1 MNLPFFGAARGYSLL
16 KIGLIASLIS
26 LNSGLLAQNKS
37 LKNEK
42 LFWKEDFS
50 SGKLPEGWIN
60 KALNDSSIL
69 WECTNQPFP
78 GSYGRDQQAPPI
90 ASKSGGFHM
99 QYASGARVERAY
111 RKWEKAGIWP
121 DAYFQTPAIDC
132 SKKGSVVLKFQQN
145 FMWNDWGK
153 LRKDGGLFVCVSNN
167 GTDWKEYEVRNG
179 IGSEADC
186 PNPMNV
192 ELNITSVA
200 AFQPKVYLRFQ
211 WRGIYAWYWMVDD
224 IELSEALDV
233 DVAASALVS
242 HPKSGNSF
250 TNADV
255 FKFNVVN
262 LSSGAIRKP
271 FDCYLR
277 IDNRPEMKVTVPFDE
292 KKALK
297 VVDTVV
303 VAFPPAD
310 LTDYGIHKI
319 KFYTA
324 LPADN
329 RLTNDTLAME
339 LYSQAYELG
348 AVTGFHK
355 NANSFTFDCNHARV
369 QVDFCRSDIFRIQ
382 MSYNGEFTNPTGN
395 DIVINTPVTIPM
407 VNFKEMDGYYL
418 MTTDKIALRAYLKP
432 LRFAMYKPDNKT
444 LVWEEKK
451 GLTYGKETVQCLQR
465 AGNEYFY
472 GGGMQNGR
480 FSHRDKT
487 ILMRIDWNWEDGGAP
502 NPAPFYM
509 STQGYGALRNT
520 YAPGEYTFT
529 DTVKLQHSEAR
540 FDCYY
545 FAGESLKEVLNAY
558 TDITGKPFLPP
569 RWALGMGDA
578 NCYNRGANTGK
589 NTTGYAGTTPDVIP
603 LIADKYIEND
613 MPRGWILPND
623 GYGCGYTKL
632 DSVVVELRKRG
643 FHTGLWTENGV
654 EKMAREVGEY
664 GSRLCK
670 LDVAWIGEG
679 YKFGIDGCK
688 SAYNGIENNSDARG
702 FIWSVCGWAGSHRN
716 TVMWTGDQKG
726 TWDYIR
732 WHIPTVIGS
741 GLSAQNCATGDVD
754 GIFGGSDKTFTRDLQ
769 WKCFTPVFM
778 SMSGWAPKDKQP
790 YVYGEPYTT
799 INRTY
804 LKLKLRLT
812 PYMYTLCNEAW
823 ETGTP
828 AVRAL
833 VLEYPNDPVTK
844 GSETQYEYLLGKNFL
859 VAPVYS
865 DTNIR
870 DNIYLPEG
878 KWFDYWDGTVY
889 NGKTTLNGY
898 SAPLEKLPLFVK
910 AGSIIPMYQQM
921 NYDNERPADTLTLD
935 IFPGPA
941 ATFEMFE
948 DEGSNREYR
957 NGKFAKTMLTALS
970 DAAGNQVNEVIIAAA
985 KGDFKG
991 KLSKRTY
998 LLQVHSSAM
1007 PKQVKVQGVKLKKCK
1022 NAASFGTAPGG
1033 WYLEPANKKGMIL
1046 IRTQVLPTD
1055 TDVSIILTY

>member
-1 MNLPFFGAARGYSLL
+1 MMRKILFSVLLVAMSMVAA
-16 KIGLIASLIS
+16 
-26 LNSGLLAQNKS
+26 AQNAANKT
-37 LKNEK
+37 
-42 LFWKEDFS
+42 FWKEDFS
-50 SGKLPEGWIN
+50 AGKLPNGWIN

-69 WECTNQPFP
+69 WDCTNQPFP
-78 GSYGRDQQAPPI
+78 GSYGRDQQAPPV

-99 QYASGARVERAY
+99 QYAAGTRVEKAY
-111 RKWEKAGIWP
+111 RKWEKAGVWP
-121 DAYFQTPAIDC
+121 DAYFQTSAIDC
-132 SKKGSVVLKFQQN
+132 SKKGSVILKFQQN

-153 LRKDGGLFVCVSNN
+153 LRKNGGLFVAVSSN

-179 IGSEADC
+179 IASEADC

-200 AFQPKVYLRFQ
+200 AFQPKVYLRFH

-233 DVAASALVS
+233 DLAASALVS
-242 HPKSGNSF
+242 HPLSGNRF
-250 TNADV
+250 TNADI

-262 LSSGAIRKP
+262 LSSSAIKKP
-271 FDCYLR
+271 FDCFLV
-277 IDNRPEMKVTVPFDE
+277 IDGRLAVKVTVPFSY
-292 KKALK
+292 KNFLQI
-297 VVDTVV
+297 VDTVV

-310 LTDYGIHKI
+310 LTDYGIHNI
-319 KFYTA
+319 RFYTS
-324 LPADN
+324 LPEDS
-329 RLTNDTLAME
+329 RKQNDTLSME

-348 AVTGFHK
+348 AVTGF
-355 NANSFTFDCNHARV
+355 NASGNKFTFDCNHAKV
-369 QVDFCRSDIFRIQ
+369 QVDFCRDDIFRMQ
-382 MSYNGEFTNPTGN
+382 MSYNGEFTNPAGN
-395 DIVINTPVTIPM
+395 DIVINPPTVNPEVT
-407 VNFKEMDGYYL
+407 VKEMDGYYL
-418 MTTDKIALRAYLKP
+418 MSTGKISLRAYKYP

-444 LVWEEKK
+444 LVWEESK
-451 GLTYGKETVQCLQR
+451 GLTYGKETVQYLKR
-465 AGNEYFY
+465 VENEYFY

-487 ILMRIDWNWEDGGAP
+487 ILMHIDWNWEDGGAP

-509 STQGYGALRNT
+509 STNGYGALRNT
-520 YAPGEYTFT
+520 YAPGEYVFN
-529 DTVKLQHSEAR
+529 DTLRLLHTEAR

-545 FAGESLKEVLNAY
+545 FAGESLKDILNAY

-578 NCYNRGANTGK
+578 NCYNRGATKGK
-589 NTTGYAGTTPDVIP
+589 NTTGYKGTTPDVIH
-603 LIADKYIEND
+603 LIADQYIANN

-632 DSVVVELRKRG
+632 DSVVIELRKRG

-654 EKMAREVGEY
+654 EKIAREVGEY

-670 LDVAWIGEG
+670 LDVAWVGEG
-679 YKFGIDGCK
+679 YKFAIEGCK
-688 SAYNGIENNSDARG
+688 AAYNGIENSSDARG
-702 FIWSVCGWAGSHRN
+702 FVWSVCGWAGSQRN

-732 WHIPTVIGS
+732 WHIPTLIGS
-741 GLSAQNCATGDVD
+741 GLSAQNCATGDID

-769 WKCFTPVFM
+769 WKCFTPVLM

-790 YVYGEPYTT
+790 YVYGEPYTS
-799 INRTY
+799 INRKY
-804 LKLKLRLT
+804 LDLKLRLT
-812 PYMYTLCNEAW
+812 SYMYTLCNEAY

-833 VLEYPNDPVTK
+833 VLEYPTDPVALGTA
-844 GSETQYEYLLGKNFL
+844 TQYEFLLGKNFL

-865 DTNIR
+865 DTNVR
-870 DNIYLPEG
+870 DNIYLPQG

-889 NGKTTLNGY
+889 SGKTTLNGY
-898 SAPLEKLPLFVK
+898 SAPLDRLPLFVK

-921 NYDNERPADTLTLD
+921 KFDNERPADTLTLD
-935 IFPGPA
+935 VYPGPTA
-941 ATFEMFE
+941 QFEMFE

-957 NGKFAKTMLTALS
+957 QGKFAKTQFVALS
-970 DAAGNQVNEVIIAAA
+970 DAEGKRITEITVSDA

-991 KLSKRTY
+991 RILTRTY
-998 LLQVHSSAM
+998 HIQIHGSVL
-1007 PKQVKVQGVKLKKCK
+1007 PKKVEVQGVKLKKYK
-1022 NAASFGTAPGG
+1022 KAIDFNKAGTG
-1033 WYLEPANKKGMIL
+1033 WYFNPDDKKGMVIIKTAKL
-1046 IRTQVLPTD
+1046 STD
-1055 TDVSIILTY
+1055 KNASVKLNY

>member
-1 MNLPFFGAARGYSLL
+1 MKNIFLSAILMIL
-16 KIGLIASLIS
+16 TIS
-26 LNSGLLAQNKS
+26 MSAQ
-37 LKNEK
+37 KNTTTPAK

-50 SGKLPEGWIN
+50 AGKIPDGWIN

-78 GSYGRDQQAPPI
+78 GSYGRDQQAPPV

-99 QYASGARVERAY
+99 QYGAGARVEKAY

-121 DAYFQTPAIDC
+121 DAFFQTSAIDC

-153 LRKDGGLFVCVSNN
+153 LRKDGGLFVSVSNN
-167 GTDWKEYEVRNG
+167 GTDWKEYEMRNG
-179 IGSEADC
+179 ITSEADC

-211 WRGIYAWYWMVDD
+211 WRGIFAWYWMVDD
-224 IELSEALDV
+224 LELSEALDN
-233 DVAASALVS
+233 DLAATALVS
-242 HPKSGNSF
+242 HPKTGNTF
-250 TNADV
+250 TNADI

-262 LSSGAIRKP
+262 LSSKAVTKP
-271 FDCYLR
+271 FDCYLY
-277 IDNRPEMKVTVPFDE
+277 IDNRPPLKVTVPLSD
-292 KKALK
+292 KNPLAI
-297 VVDTVV
+297 VDTVV
-303 VAFPPAD
+303 VAFPPSD

-319 KFYTA
+319 KFFTSLA
-324 LPADN
+324 DDN
-329 RLTNDTLAME
+329 RRSNDTLSLE
-339 LYSQAYELG
+339 LYSKAYELG
-348 AVTGFHK
+348 AVTGFQ
-355 NANSFTFDCNHARV
+355 NSGSKFVFDCNHAKV
-369 QVDFCRSDIFRIQ
+369 QVDFCRDNIFRIQ
-382 MSYNGEFTNPTGN
+382 MSYNGEFTNPSGN
-395 DIVINTPVTIPM
+395 DIVINPPAVNPV

-418 MTTDKIALRAYLKP
+418 MSTGKVALRAYRNP

-451 GLTYGKETVQCLQR
+451 GLTYGKETVQYLQR
-465 AGNEYFY
+465 GENEYFY

-487 ILMRIDWNWEDGGAP
+487 IVMRIDWNWEDGGAP

-509 STQGYGALRNT
+509 STKGYGALRNT
-520 YAPGEYTFT
+520 YAPGEYAFT
-529 DTVKLQHSEAR
+529 DTVKLQHTEAR

-545 FAGESLKEVLNAY
+545 FAGESLKDILNSY

-578 NCYNRGANTGK
+578 NCYNRGANKGK

-603 LIADKYIEND
+603 LIADKYIQND
-613 MPRGWILPND
+613 IPRGWILPND

-654 EKMAREVGEY
+654 EKIAREVGEY

-688 SAYNGIENNSDARG
+688 AAYSGIENSSDARG
-702 FIWSVCGWAGSHRN
+702 FVWSVCGWAGSHRN

-790 YVYGEPYTT
+790 YVYGEPYTS
-799 INRTY
+799 INRKY

-812 PYMYTLCNEAW
+812 PYMYTLCNEAY
-823 ETGTP
+823 ETGVP
-828 AVRAL
+828 SVRAL
-833 VLEYPNDPVTK
+833 VLEYPNDPVALGTA
-844 GSETQYEYLLGKNFL
+844 TQYEFLLGKNFL

-865 DTNIR
+865 DTNVR

-878 KWFDYWDGTVY
+878 KWFDYWDGTIY
-889 NGKTTLNGY
+889 NGQTTLSSY
-898 SAPLEKLPLFVK
+898 SAQLEKLPLFVK

-921 NYDNERPADTLTLD
+921 NYDNEHPADTLTLD
-935 IFPGPA
+935 IYPGPV

-948 DEGSNREYR
+948 DEGSNRDYR
-957 NGKFAKTMLTALS
+957 QGKFTKTKLTSQS
-970 DAAGNQVNEVIIAAA
+970 DQNGTRVEEISISAA

-991 KLSKRTY
+991 KLLSRTY
-998 LLQVHSSAM
+998 ILQVHSSVF
-1007 PKQVKVQGVKLKKCK
+1007 PKQILVKGSKLKRSKTIEDFNK
-1022 NAASFGTAPGG
+1022 EATG
-1033 WYLEPANKKGMIL
+1033 WYFNPEYKKGMIFIKTSKL
-1046 IRTQVLPTD
+1046 STADDASVKLK
-1055 TDVSIILTY
+1055 Y